1 MTFLQPFI
9 LWGLPLILLPVI
21 IHLIN
26 RLRHRPQ
33 PWAAMMFLL
42 QANRAS
48 TSHAKLRQLLV
59 LLFRVL
65 AVGALVLFVAR
76 PLAGGWLGW
85 ALSPAPDVIVILL
98 DRSASME
105 TRLAGQ
111 AVTRREQALKLLA
124 QSARDFQ
131 ESSHLVLIDS
141 ATRTPQRLAG
151 VGALAELPFTAPTD
165 TAADIPA
172 MLQAAQN
179 YLVEN
184 RAGAAEI
191 WIASDLQRS
200 DWHAGDDRWKS
211 VTAQIAALPQRVRV
225 RLLAFNAEGEQNT
238 SVSLNELIR
247 RQRGENGELNL
258 ALDLQRSGGNSAAPI
273 PLALTLD
280 GARSTAELAMDGAS
294 LRWRHKLE
302 LGPRKTGGWGAVEL
316 PADANPRD
324 NAVFFVYGTESRWH
338 AGVIAG
344 DATAACLLQAAS
356 LADAITLPAALET
369 ANWADKSLLI
379 WTGPLPTDAAAQ
391 RVKAFIEEGGAVIFF
406 PKGGA
411 DGASFLGTGW
421 GEVQNAGEE
430 KSFRIARW
438 DEQDGPLMKT
448 DEGLS
453 LPVNEL
459 VIARRQLI
467 TGERTVL
474 ASFDD
479 GTPLLARRALGKGQ
493 FFFCATLPH
502 EDWSNLGDGA
512 VLVPMMQRLLA
523 TGARRLNQDTMIA
536 AGELSPADRA
546 RQWVSV
552 DSPDKPKDIATQAGV
567 YRSGDRVL
575 AVNRPASESEREML
589 TAEEAGK
596 LFGGLTFQM
605 LQEKRSR
612 ADALQGEIWR
622 LFLFAMLAFMIAEG
636 ALILPPK
643 HPHAHGMSA
652 TLAKEF
658 AKPAEATGGAA

>member
-9 LWGLPLILLPVI
+9 LWGLPLILVPVI

-33 PWAAMMFLL
+33 PWGAMMFLL

-59 LLFRVL
+59 LLFRTL
-65 AVGALVLFVAR
+65 AVAALVLFVAR

-131 ESSHLVLIDS
+131 ESSHLVLVDS

-151 VGALAELPFTAPTD
+151 PGALADLPFTAPTD
-165 TAADIPA
+165 TAADLPA
-172 MLQAAQN
+172 MLQAALN

-184 RAGAAEI
+184 RAGAAEF
-191 WIASDLQRS
+191 WLASDLQRS
-200 DWHAGDDRWKS
+200 DWHTGDDRWKS
-211 VTAQIAALPQRVRV
+211 VTAQLAALPQRVRV
-225 RLLAFNAEGEQNT
+225 RLLAFNTDGEPNA
-238 SVSLNELIR
+238 SMSLVEVLR
-247 RQRGENGELNL
+247 RQRGENAELNL
-258 ALDLQRSGGNSAAPI
+258 ALDLQREGGPSGAF
-273 PLALTLD
+273 PLGITLD
-280 GARSTAELAMDGAS
+280 GARSTAELAMDGQA
-294 LRWRHKLE
+294 LRWRHKLD
-302 LGPRKTGGWGAVEL
+302 LGPKKTGGWGALEL

-324 NAVFFVYGTESRWH
+324 NATFFVYGTESRWR
-338 AGVIAG
+338 AAVVAA
-344 DATAACLLQAAS
+344 DAKGARLLQAS
-356 LADAITLPAALET
+356 TMADAITPPTALET
-369 ANWADKSLLI
+369 ANWADKSLI
-379 WTGPLPTDAAAQ
+379 AWTGPLPDEATTK
-391 RVKAFIEEGGAVIFF
+391 RLKTFIEEGGAVIFF
-406 PKGGA
+406 PPGRT
-411 DGASFLGTGW
+411 DGSTFLGAGW
-421 GEVQNAGEE
+421 GEIQNAGEE
-430 KSFRIARW
+430 KTFRIARW

-459 VIARRQLI
+459 AVARRQQI

-479 GTPLLARRALGKGQ
+479 GTPLLVRRAVGKGQ
-493 FFFCATLPH
+493 FFFCATLPLD
-502 EDWSNLGDGA
+502 EWSSLGDGS

-546 RQWVSV
+546 RQWVSL
-552 DSPDKPKDIATQAGV
+552 DTTDKPKDIATQAGV
-567 YRSGDRVL
+567 YRSGDRLL
-575 AVNRPASESEREML
+575 AVNRPAGESEREML
-589 TAEEAGK
+589 TADEAGK
-596 LFGGLTFQM
+596 LFTGLTFQM
-605 LQEKRSR
+605 LQEQRSR

-622 LFLFAMLAFMIAEG
+622 LFLFAMLAFMLVEG

-643 HPHAHGMSA
+643 HEQKHGVGA
-652 TLAKEF
+652 ALAKEF
-658 AKPAEATGGAA
+658 GKRAETEGGAA

>member
-9 LWGLPLILLPVI
+9 LWGLPLILVPVI

-59 LLFRVL
+59 LLFRTL
-65 AVGALVLFVAR
+65 AVAALVLFVAR

-111 AVTRREQALKLLA
+111 AVTRREQALRLLA

-131 ESSHLVLIDS
+131 ESSHLVLVDS
-141 ATRTPQRLAG
+141 ATRSPQRLAG
-151 VGALAELPFTAPTD
+151 PASLADLPFTAATD

-172 MLQAAQN
+172 MLQAALN

-191 WIASDLQRS
+191 WLASDLQRS

-211 VTAQIAALPQRVRV
+211 VTAQLAALPQRVRV
-225 RLLAFNAEGEQNT
+225 RLLAFNTDGEQNA
-238 SVSLNELIR
+238 SASLVEVLR
-247 RQRGENGELNL
+247 RQRGENAELNL
-258 ALDLQRSGGNSAAPI
+258 ALDLQREGGPSGAF
-273 PLALTLD
+273 PLGITLD
-280 GARSTAELAMDGAS
+280 GARSTAELALDGQS
-294 LRWRHKLE
+294 LRWRHKLD
-302 LGPRKTGGWGAVEL
+302 LGLKKTGGWGALEL

-324 NAVFFVYGTESRWH
+324 NTAYFVYGTESRWR
-338 AGVIAG
+338 AAVVAA
-344 DATAACLLQAAS
+344 DAKGALLLQAS
-356 LADAITLPAALET
+356 TMADAITPPSALET
-369 ANWADKSLLI
+369 ANWADKSLVV
-379 WTGPLPTDAAAQ
+379 WTGPLPDEATSK
-391 RVKAFIEEGGAVIFF
+391 RLKTFVEEGGAVMFF
-406 PKGGA
+406 PLGRT
-411 DGASFLGTGW
+411 DGSTFLGTGW

-438 DEQDGPLMKT
+438 DELDGPLMKT

-459 VIARRQLI
+459 AVTRRQQI
-467 TGERTVL
+467 TGERMVL

-479 GTPLLARRALGKGQ
+479 GSPLLVRRAVGKGQ
-493 FFFCATLPH
+493 FFFCATLPVD
-502 EDWSNLGDGA
+502 EWSSLGDGP
-512 VLVPMMQRLLA
+512 VLVPMMQRVLA
-523 TGARRLNQDTMIA
+523 TGARRLNQNTMIA

-546 RQWVSV
+546 RQWVSL
-552 DSPDKPKDIATQAGV
+552 DTTDKPKDIATQAGV
-567 YRSGDRVL
+567 YRSGDRLL
-575 AVNRPASESEREML
+575 AVNRPAGESEREML
-589 TAEEAGK
+589 TADEAGK

-605 LQEKRSR
+605 LQERRSR

-622 LFLFAMLAFMIAEG
+622 LFLFAMLAFLLVEG

-643 HPHAHGMSA
+643 HPHQHGVGA

-658 AKPAEATGGAA
+658 AKPAEAMGGAA